1 MSETT
6 LHPQNAAPAKSI
18 ITPRQNMTEYQAL
31 RQLGFIRGFDF
42 VMLSLLIGHLVFFGF
57 WKFFANPST
66 NSLLLGAVQCL
77 IILHVWTISLIYRC
91 MHNVLLTRSD
101 INLMPEEAA
110 RLVVAYHT
118 GIAPQPRAR

>member
-77 IILHVWTISLIYRC
+77 DHTSRLDNFFDLPVHAQC
-91 MHNVLLTRSD
+91 
-101 INLMPEEAA
+101 AA
-110 RLVVAYHT
+110 NPL
-118 GIAPQPRAR
+118 